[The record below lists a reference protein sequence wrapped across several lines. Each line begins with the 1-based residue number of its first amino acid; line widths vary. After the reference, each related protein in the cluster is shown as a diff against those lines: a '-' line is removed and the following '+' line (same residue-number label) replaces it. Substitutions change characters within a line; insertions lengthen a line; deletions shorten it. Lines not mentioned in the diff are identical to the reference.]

1 MNKTELEKMLAA
13 ETRWRDDE
21 IEKLRK
27 KVEDLH
33 KELDNNAR
41 AAVTNQG
48 VNLDGYGSVNLTLE
62 IRTFADPNGEGN
74 YGVESLKNA
83 FEAFATRW
91 NRECSADMSGSILDG
106 IGKDGGKRKKA
117 SARNTGK

>member
-1 MNKTELEKMLAA
+1 MNKEELEKMLAA
-13 ETRWRDDE
+13 ETKWRDAE
-21 IEKLRK
+21 IEKLRNE
-27 KVEDLH
+27 VNDLH
-33 KELDNNAR
+33 KELNNNAR
-41 AAVTNQG
+41 AVVTNQG
-48 VNLDGYGSVNLTLE
+48 ANLKGYGSVNLTLE
-62 IRTFADPNGEGN
+62 IMTFADPNGEGN

-117 SARNTGK
+117 SARKTGK

>member
-1 MNKTELEKMLAA
+1 MNKAELEKMLAA
-13 ETRWRDDE
+13 ETKWRDAE
-21 IEKLRK
+21 IAKLRNE
-27 KVEDLH
+27 VNDLH
-33 KELDNNAR
+33 KELDNKAR
-41 AAVTNQG
+41 AVVTNQG

-91 NRECSADMSGSILDG
+91 NRECRADMSGSILDG

-117 SARNTGK
+117 SARKTGK